1 MSPLRRLVIGLSCA
15 LALSACHHDSLL
27 LGVNSAASAPGVL
40 AFGDVLVGDSKVLSL
55 KVTNTG
61 SVAVEVKG
69 ASTSA
74 PFQVAVTPSS
84 IPVSGNLQLEV
95 GFKPAGPQS
104 VQGTLT
110 ITFATAESIV
120 VELTGNGTVTVPPG
134 PDGCDDLTAPCGN
147 GEKCCNHACTAV
159 GPPGLCPCAGNG
171 STTFGAGTVIIPMDA
186 CWQPGY
192 DITSAPAHCTDNA
205 RGRGDDA
212 ALKAYGLVYFLLQHQ
227 VTVYMAIDPLK
238 AAIDDVDLKLVSHDG
253 RAPVT
258 GLDWGSGLD
267 IPLTD
272 NAQTTVEYRGAPFL
286 IDSSQNS
293 RVMKLFAE
301 DPDFAQFRNAGNIT
315 VHVARTRFNTAVA
328 KSISVVPSRVAL
340 LQVPPLGGA
349 GGETPTDILKRYLAS
364 AGLNF
369 AGAGGTP
376 SAPGKIYDVL
386 NEADFLPDYASSKLK
401 SGGYKLLWAPHWDG
415 ASTAAKSDQ
424 QLATIGA
431 YVNAGGDLFAECA
444 AIGTLE
450 GVPSTFSGSG
460 APGSAAT
467 RFQSTNQF
475 AVNNNPSSNQN
486 NGAAGPFTYDWLSSP
501 FAQRGDFPFA
511 SYNGAIIDFHPNS
524 GAQYRPGVQKMIVSG
539 GRTEIFTSLDQHAQ
553 GKGTVVYLAGH
564 DYSVDGRAK
573 RGAGVTAGSR
583 LVLNTLFSL
592 GTNNVCQP

>member
-1 MSPLRRLVIGLSCA
+1 MSSLRRLATGLSCA
-15 LALSACHHDSLL
+15 LALTACHHESSL

-55 KVTNTG
+55 KVTNDG
-61 SVAVEVKG
+61 SVPVDVTG
-69 ASTSA
+69 ATTSA

-84 IPVSGNLQLEV
+84 IPVSGNVQLQV

-110 ITFATAESIV
+110 ISFATAEDITV
-120 VELTGNGTVTVPPG
+120 QLTGNGTAVVPPG

-147 GEKCCNHACTAV
+147 GEKCCNHACTTV
-159 GPPGLCPCAGNG
+159 GPSGLCPCTGNG
-171 STTFGAGTVIIPMDA
+171 STTFGKGSIIIPMDA

-192 DITSAPAHCTDNA
+192 DILSAPAHCTANA

-212 ALKAYGLVYFLLQHQ
+212 PLKAYGLVYFLLQHQ

-238 AAIDDVDLKLVSHDG
+238 AAIDDVDLKLVSHDAH
-253 RAPVT
+253 APVT

-272 NAQTTVEYRGAPFL
+272 NAQTTVEYRGAPFI
-286 IDSSQNS
+286 IDASQNS

-301 DPDFAQFRNAGNIT
+301 DPDFAQFRNAGNIA
-315 VHVARTRFNTAVA
+315 VHVARSPFNTAVA

-340 LQVPPLGGA
+340 LQVPPLRSGQ
-349 GGETPTDILKRYLAS
+349 ETPTDILKRYLAS

-376 SAPGKIYDVL
+376 AAPGKIYDVL
-386 NEADFLPDYASSKLK
+386 NESDFLPDYASSKLK
-401 SGGYKLLWAPHWDG
+401 SGGYKLLWAPHWEG
-415 ASTAAKSDQ
+415 ASTSAKNDQ

-450 GVPSTFSGSG
+450 GIPGTFTSPGL
-460 APGSAAT
+460 PGSAAT
-467 RFQSTNQF
+467 RFMSTDQLSI
-475 AVNNNPSSNQN
+475 NNNPSSNQAY
-486 NGAAGPFTYDWLSSP
+486 GAAGPFTYSWLSSP
-501 FAQRGDFPFA
+501 FAQRGDFPFQ
-511 SYNGAIIDFHPNS
+511 SFFGAIFDFHPNGS
-524 GAQYRPGVQKMIVSG
+524 AQYRAGVQKMIVSG
-539 GRTEIFTSLDQHAQ
+539 GRTELFTSLDQHAQ
-553 GKGTVVYLAGH
+553 GKGTVVYLGGH
-564 DYSVDGRAK
+564 DYSVDGGAK
-573 RGAGVTAGSR
+573 RGTGVTAGSR